1 MALHHW
7 NSNIHVWK
15 HTQTA
20 AAQGFTQQYGN
31 YLEKLTDI
39 EIHAVLAVL
48 SRTIFFFEVNGTY
61 SVEEDL
67 GTGDYDEEEVG
78 DELAEALCAFDGCT
92 GEEVMDMILAIVE
105 IIRERQR
112 TAQHSLSA

>member
-7 NSNIHVWK
+7 NSNINVWK

-20 AAQGFTQQYGN
+20 ASQGFTQQFGD
-31 YLEKLTDI
+31 YLEHLTDI
-39 EIHAVLAVL
+39 EIRAALSVL
-48 SRTIFFFEVNGTY
+48 SRTVFIFEVDESY
-61 SVEEDL
+61 SI
-67 GTGDYDEEEVG
+67 EEELG
-78 DELAEALCAFDGCT
+78 DGSYEDISNGLAESLCAFDGCD